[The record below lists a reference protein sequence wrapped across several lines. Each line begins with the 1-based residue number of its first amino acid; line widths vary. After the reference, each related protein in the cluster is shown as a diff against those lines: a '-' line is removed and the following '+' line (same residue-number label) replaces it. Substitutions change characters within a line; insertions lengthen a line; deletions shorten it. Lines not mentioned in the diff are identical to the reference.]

1 MAATAAEHGT
11 IRWNMTNHRPT
22 DEEIAVIE
30 RLREVAIGLGE
41 HIIEVCPESR
51 ERSLAVT
58 NLEQSL
64 MWAVASIARD
74 TAAE

>member
-1 MAATAAEHGT
+1 MTDPVPGS

-22 DEEIAVIE
+22 DSEIAEIE

-41 HIIEVCPESR
+41 HIESVCPPCR

-64 MWAVASIARD
+64 MWAVASIARKTEAGD
-74 TAAE
+74 D